1 MHEDVSASAYK
12 EVKQVA
18 SQQSVSQVRKDNF
31 MFPDNLRRIS
41 SKSGSPLTLL
51 AEVEFI
57 FIMSVISYWLFF
69 AELHLQILTLM
80 LLI

>member
-1 MHEDVSASAYK
+1 
-12 EVKQVA
+12 
-18 SQQSVSQVRKDNF
+18 